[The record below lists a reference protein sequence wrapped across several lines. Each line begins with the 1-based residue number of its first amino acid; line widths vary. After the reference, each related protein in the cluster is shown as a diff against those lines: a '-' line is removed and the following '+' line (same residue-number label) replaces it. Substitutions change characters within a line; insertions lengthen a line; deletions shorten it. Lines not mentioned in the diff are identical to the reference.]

1 MNPQDQERIA
11 AQIEQAWELAE
22 RGVNDTAALAF
33 AQARAMVV
41 SLAEPTE
48 RDRVVGNN
56 VIALGRERE
65 QYRDRI
71 AGKRDGVRQLLILGD
86 SLGLPRPDEKTGSDM
101 GAGRTY
107 PMLLLDRL
115 PQHGVDS
122 ICQRF
127 FTTRDIVDL
136 LHADPAL
143 GVASDVVLHIG
154 LNDCAN
160 RMFLES
166 ERLSLDL
173 LSVETKERIVL
184 FAQTYRHLLLSHLPS
199 HHYVTPNRFAA
210 NLSAILEVLTQRRA
224 RRIVVTTII
233 LPPIRVWPATPGIQR
248 NFGRYN
254 QMLMD
259 MAHAHPSTVLFDLD
273 RHVWARQHEDVLLP
287 DGMHLSLAG
296 HELFATEVASL
307 LA

>member
-11 AQIEQAWELAE
+11 DQIELAWQLAE
-22 RGVNDTAALAF
+22 RGAEDTAALAF
-33 AQARAMVV
+33 AQARTMVV
-41 SLAEPTE
+41 SLAEPAARE
-48 RDRVVGNN
+48 HVVGNN
-56 VIALGRERE
+56 VTALGRERE
-65 QYRDRI
+65 QYRERI
-71 AGKRDGVRQLLILGD
+71 AGKRDGARRLLILGD
-86 SLGLPRPDEKTGSDM
+86 SLGLPRPDDKGGSDK
-101 GAGRTY
+101 GAERTY

-136 LHADPAL
+136 LHADPEL
-143 GVASDVVLHIG
+143 GVESDVVLHIG

-160 RMFLES
+160 RMFLQS
-166 ERLSLDL
+166 ERLALDL
-173 LSVETKERIVL
+173 LPAETKDRIVG
-184 FAQTYRHLLLSHLPS
+184 FAQKHRRLLLAELPS
-199 HHYVTPNRFAA
+199 HHYVTPEVFTA
-210 NLSAILEVLTQRRA
+210 NLSAILELLTQRRA
-224 RRIVVTTII
+224 RRVVVTTII

-259 MAHAHPSTVLFDLD
+259 IAHAHPSAVLFDLD
-273 RHVWARQHEDVLLP
+273 RHVWARQHEGVLLP

-296 HELFATEVASL
+296 HELFADEVASL